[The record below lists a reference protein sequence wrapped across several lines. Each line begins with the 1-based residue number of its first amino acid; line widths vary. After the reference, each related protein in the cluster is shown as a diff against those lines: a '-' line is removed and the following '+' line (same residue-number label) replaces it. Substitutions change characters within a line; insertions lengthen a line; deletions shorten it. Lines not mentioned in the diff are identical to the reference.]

1 VTPTTLEL
9 LAVASTLVALSG
21 IPGLLV
27 PAGTRAAQRFAT
39 WCHVLGCALGVSAA
53 ALALAGKTST
63 AVFAWPLPGGSLT
76 FALDRLSAF
85 FLVPVF
91 VVAGLGSVY
100 GEGYWVDAHHPKNGK
115 KLRFF
120 YGLATAGLALVM
132 VAGDA
137 WSFLVGWEIVSLAAF
152 FLVTTDQDDA
162 AALRAGW
169 IYFVSAHAGTLIL
182 FALFALLRDAT
193 GGWLLAP
200 SVALGSSPL
209 LTPILLL
216 ALVGFGLKAGV
227 IPLHVWIPD
236 AHAAAPSHVSALLSG
251 VVLKMGI
258 YGLVRVLSMLPAY
271 PTWLGLALVA
281 LGVTSGVLGVV
292 MALAQHDLKRLLAY
306 HSIENI
312 GIILIGLGVGALG
325 MAQHRLDWAVLGF
338 AGGLLHVWNHAA
350 FKALLFQAAGAVIHA
365 TGTRE
370 IDALG
375 GLFRRMRFTGTS
387 FLLGAVAISG
397 LPPLNGFVS
406 EWLISLA
413 SFRALT
419 SANGGVGMLGAAAA
433 APALALIGALA
444 VACFVKAFSA
454 VFLGTARG
462 PHATRDVAD
471 ASRSM
476 RFSMGTLAL
485 SCAVIGLW
493 PNGAV
498 GVSRRAA
505 DALLAGTQAGPVPS
519 ADLGALGLMPL
530 FLLGVIAAAGVAGMA
545 LMRPTALTTT
555 WDCGYASGSPR
566 IQYTASSFAQML
578 VRLFRWAVLPEEHR
592 PRLNGPFPAAG
603 PRFESRA
610 PDPALDRALLPL
622 FARGRSLLGF
632 LHVIQA
638 GRIQTYLL
646 YIAVTLV
653 VLLAWSWPW

>member
-1 VTPTTLEL
+1 MTPTSLEL
-9 LAVASTLVALSG
+9 LAIASALVAFSG
-21 IPGLLV
+21 LPGLLT
-27 PAGTRAAQRFAT
+27 PAGSRAAQRVAS
-39 WCHVLGCALGVSAA
+39 WCHVAGCALGVSAA
-53 ALALAGKTST
+53 ALALAGST
-63 AVFAWPLPGGSLT
+63 AAATFPWALPGGALT

-100 GEGYWVDAHHPKNGK
+100 GEGYWAEAHHPGNGR

-137 WSFLVGWEIVSLAAF
+137 WSFLTGWEIVSLAAF

-169 IYFVSAHAGTLIL
+169 IYFVAAHAATLIL
-182 FALFALLRDAT
+182 FAMFALLRDAT

-200 SVALGSSPL
+200 SAALGSSVL

-216 ALVGFGLKAGV
+216 ALAGFGLKAGV

-258 YGLVRVLSMLPAY
+258 YGLVRLFSMLPAY
-271 PTWLGLALVA
+271 PTWLGLALLA

-325 MAQHRLDWAVLGF
+325 MAQGRLDWAVLGF

-350 FKALLFQAAGAVIHA
+350 FKALLFHAAGAVIHA

-375 GLFRRMRFTGTS
+375 GLMRRMRFTGAA

-419 SANGGVGMLGAAAA
+419 SGNGGVGMLGAAAA

-444 VACFVKAFSA
+444 VACFVKATSA
-454 VFLGTARG
+454 VFLGTPRG

-471 ASRSM
+471 ASSSM
-476 RFSMGTLAL
+476 RFTMGALAL
-485 SCAVIGLW
+485 SCAALGLW
-493 PNGAV
+493 PNGATA
-498 GVSRRAA
+498 VSRRAA
-505 DALLAGTQAGPVPS
+505 DALLGARAGTAPS
-519 ADLGALGLMPL
+519 ADLGALGTVPL
-530 FLLGVIAAAGVAGMA
+530 FVLAVIAATAVAGMA
-545 LMRPTALTTT
+545 LMRPVALTTT

-578 VRLFRWAVLPEEHR
+578 VRLFRWAVLPDEHR
-592 PRLNGPFPAAG
+592 PRLDGAFPAAG
-603 PRFESRA
+603 PRFESHA
-610 PDPALDRALLPL
+610 PDPALDRVLLPL
-622 FARGRSLLGF
+622 FARGRSLLGL

-646 YIAVTLV
+646 YIVVTLV
-653 VLLAWSWPW
+653 VLLAWSWSW

>member
-1 VTPTTLEL
+1 MTPTTLEL
-9 LAVASTLVALSG
+9 LAVASALVAFSG
-21 IPGLLV
+21 LPGLLL
-27 PAGTRAAQRFAT
+27 PAGSRAVQRVAT

-53 ALALAGKTST
+53 ALALAGSPAT
-63 AVFAWPLPGGSLT
+63 ARFAWPLPSGALT

-91 VVAGLGSVY
+91 VVSGLGSVY
-100 GEGYWVDAHHPKNGK
+100 GEGYWAEAHHPKNGR
-115 KLRFF
+115 KLRCF

-169 IYFVSAHAGTLIL
+169 IYLVSAHAGTLIL
-182 FALFALLRDAT
+182 FAMFALLRDAT
-193 GGWLLAP
+193 GAWLLAP

-209 LTPILLL
+209 LRPILLL
-216 ALVGFGLKAGV
+216 ALAGFGLKAGV
-227 IPLHVWIPD
+227 IPLHIWIPD

-281 LGVTSGVLGVV
+281 LGITSGVLGVIL
-292 MALAQHDLKRLLAY
+292 ALAQHDLKRLLAY

-312 GIILIGLGVGALG
+312 GIILIGLGVGVLG

-350 FKALLFQAAGAVIHA
+350 FKSLLFYSAGAVIHA

-375 GLFRRMRFTGTS
+375 GLFRRMRFTGAA
-387 FLLGAVAISG
+387 FLVGAVAICG

-419 SANGGVGMLGAAAA
+419 KASGGVEMLGAAAA

-454 VFLGTARG
+454 VFLGTPRG

-471 ASRSM
+471 ASLSM
-476 RFSMGTLAL
+476 RFSMGALVL

-493 PNGAV
+493 PTGAA

-505 DALLAGTQAGPVPS
+505 DALLGTNAGTAES
-519 ADLGALGLMPL
+519 ADLGSLGGMPL
-530 FLLGVIAAAGVAGMA
+530 FLLGAIAAAGVVGMA
-545 LMRPTALTTT
+545 LMRPAALTTT
-555 WDCGYASGSPR
+555 WDCGYASGGPR

-578 VRLFRWAVLPEEHR
+578 VRLFRWAVLPDEHR

-603 PRFESRA
+603 QRFESHA

-622 FARGRSLLGF
+622 FARGRSLLGL

-638 GRIQTYLL
+638 GRIQAYIL
-646 YIAVTLV
+646 YIVVTLV
-653 VLLAWSWPW
+653 VLLAWSWSW

>member
-1 VTPTTLEL
+1 
-9 LAVASTLVALSG
+9 
-21 IPGLLV
+21 
-27 PAGTRAAQRFAT
+27 
-39 WCHVLGCALGVSAA
+39 
-53 ALALAGKTST
+53 
-63 AVFAWPLPGGSLT
+63 
-76 FALDRLSAF
+76 
-85 FLVPVF
+85 
-91 VVAGLGSVY
+91 
-100 GEGYWVDAHHPKNGK
+100 
-115 KLRFF
+115 
-120 YGLATAGLALVM
+120 M

-137 WSFLVGWEIVSLAAF
+137 WSFLAGWEIVSLAAF

-182 FALFALLRDAT
+182 FAMFALLRDAT
-193 GGWLLAP
+193 GAWLLAP
-200 SVALGSSPL
+200 SAALGSSPL

-216 ALVGFGLKAGV
+216 ALAGFGLKAGV

-281 LGVTSGVLGVV
+281 LGITSGVLGVV

-325 MAQHRLDWAVLGF
+325 MAQGRLDWAVLGF

-350 FKALLFQAAGAVIHA
+350 FKALLFHSAGAVIHA

-375 GLFRRMRFTGTS
+375 GLFRRMRFTGAA

-419 SANGGVGMLGAAAA
+419 NASGGVAMLGAAAA

-454 VFLGTARG
+454 VFLGTPRG
-462 PHATRDVAD
+462 PHAAGDVAD
-471 ASRSM
+471 ASSSM
-476 RFSMGTLAL
+476 RFSMGALAL

-493 PNGAV
+493 PNGAA

-505 DALLAGTQAGPVPS
+505 DALLGAHAGAAPS
-519 ADLGALGLMPL
+519 ADLGALGAMPL
-530 FLLGVIAAAGVAGMA
+530 LLLGVIAAVGVAGMA
-545 LMRPTALTTT
+545 LMRPAALTTT

-578 VRLFRWAVLPEEHR
+578 VRLFRWAVLPDEHR
-592 PRLNGPFPAAG
+592 PRLDGPFPAAG
-603 PRFESRA
+603 QRFESHA

-622 FARGRSLLGF
+622 LARGRSLLGL

-638 GRIQTYLL
+638 GRIQAYLL
-646 YIAVTLV
+646 YIVVTLV
-653 VLLAWSWPW
+653 VLLAWSWSW

>member
-1 VTPTTLEL
+1 MTPTSLEL
-9 LAVASTLVALSG
+9 LAAASALVAFSG
-21 IPGLLV
+21 LPGLLL
-27 PAGTRAAQRFAT
+27 PAGARSAQRVAT
-39 WCHVLGCALGVSAA
+39 WCHVLGCVLGVAA
-53 ALALAGKTST
+53 AGLALAGGTST
-63 AVFAWPLPGGSLT
+63 AVFAWPLPGGALT
-76 FALDRLSAF
+76 FTLDRLSAF

-100 GEGYWVDAHHPKNGK
+100 GEGYWAEAHHPGNGR
-115 KLRFF
+115 KLRLF

-182 FALFALLRDAT
+182 FAMFALLRDAT
-193 GGWLLAP
+193 GAWLLAP
-200 SVALGSSPL
+200 SATLGASPL
-209 LTPILLL
+209 LTPILVL
-216 ALVGFGLKAGV
+216 ALAGFGLKAGV

-258 YGLVRVLSMLPAY
+258 YGLVRVLTMLPAY

-281 LGVTSGVLGVV
+281 LGITSGVLGVV

-350 FKALLFQAAGAVIHA
+350 FKALLFHAAGAVIHA

-375 GLFRRMRFTGTS
+375 GLLRRMRFTAAS

-419 SANGGVGMLGAAAA
+419 GASGGAGMLGAAVA

-454 VFLGTARG
+454 VFLGTPRG
-462 PHATRDVAD
+462 PHATQRRCRREPIHAFFDGGARPVLRRDRPLAERRDRRQPPRGGRSPRDACRGAAERGPRRPRRGASPPARRHRRRRRRRRGAD
-471 ASRSM
+471 AAGGAHDDVGLRI
-476 RFSMGTLAL
+476 RLGKPADPVHGLVLRPDARE
-485 SCAVIGLW
+485 AVSLG
-493 PNGAV
+493 
-498 GVSRRAA
+498 RAA
-505 DALLAGTQAGPVPS
+505 GRA
-519 ADLGALGLMPL
+519 
-530 FLLGVIAAAGVAGMA
+530 
-545 LMRPTALTTT
+545 
-555 WDCGYASGSPR
+555 
-566 IQYTASSFAQML
+566 
-578 VRLFRWAVLPEEHR
+578 
-592 PRLNGPFPAAG
+592 PAA
-603 PRFESRA
+603 PERS
-610 PDPALDRALLPL
+610 LP
-622 FARGRSLLGF
+622 RGRSALRKPCARSGARSRSPASLRARAVAAR
-632 LHVIQA
+632 HCCTSSRPAAV
-638 GRIQTYLL
+638 QTYLL
-646 YIAVTLV
+646 YIVVTLV
-653 VLLAWSWPW
+653 VLLAWSWSW

>member
-1 VTPTTLEL
+1 MTPTTLEL
-9 LAVASTLVALSG
+9 LAVASALVGFSG
-21 IPGLLV
+21 LPGLLL
-27 PAGTRAAQRFAT
+27 PAGTRAAQRVAT
-39 WCHVLGCALGVSAA
+39 VLHVLGCALGVCAA
-53 ALALAGKTST
+53 ASALAGNT
-63 AVFAWPLPGGSLT
+63 ATARFAWPLPGGALT

-91 VVAGLGSVY
+91 VVSGLGSVY
-100 GEGYWVDAHHPKNGK
+100 GEGYWAEAHHPKNGR
-115 KLRFF
+115 KLRCF

-137 WSFLVGWEIVSLAAF
+137 WSFLIGWEIVSLAAF

-162 AALRAGW
+162 GALRAGW
-169 IYFVSAHAGTLIL
+169 IYLVSAHAGTVIL
-182 FALFALLRDAT
+182 FAMFALLRDAT
-193 GGWLLAP
+193 GAWLLAP

-209 LTPILLL
+209 LRPILLL
-216 ALVGFGLKAGV
+216 ALAGFGFKAGV
-227 IPLHVWIPD
+227 IPLHVWIPE

-251 VVLKMGI
+251 VVLKMAI

-350 FKALLFQAAGAVIHA
+350 FKSLLFYSAGAVIHA

-375 GLFRRMRFTGTS
+375 GLFRRMRFTGAA
-387 FLLGAVAISG
+387 FLVGAVAICG

-419 SANGGVGMLGAAAA
+419 NASGGVEMLGAAAA

-454 VFLGTARG
+454 VFLGAPRR
-462 PHATRDVAD
+462 PDLATGAGD

-476 RFSMGTLAL
+476 RFAMGGLVLA
-485 SCAVIGLW
+485 CAVIGLW
-493 PNGAV
+493 PTGAA

-505 DALLAGTQAGPVPS
+505 DALLGTHAGPS
-519 ADLGALGLMPL
+519 ADLGALGGMPL
-530 FLLGVIAAAGVAGMA
+530 FLLGLIAAAGVVGMA

-555 WDCGYASGSPR
+555 WDCGYAAGGPR

-578 VRLFRWAVLPEEHR
+578 VRLFRWAVLPDEHR

-603 PRFESRA
+603 QRFESHA
-610 PDPALDRALLPL
+610 PDPVLDRFLLPGL
-622 FARGRSLLGF
+622 ARGRSLLG
-632 LHVIQA
+632 LAHVIQA
-638 GRIQTYLL
+638 GRIQAYLL
-646 YIAVTLV
+646 YIVVTLV
-653 VLLAWSWPW
+653 VLLAWSASW